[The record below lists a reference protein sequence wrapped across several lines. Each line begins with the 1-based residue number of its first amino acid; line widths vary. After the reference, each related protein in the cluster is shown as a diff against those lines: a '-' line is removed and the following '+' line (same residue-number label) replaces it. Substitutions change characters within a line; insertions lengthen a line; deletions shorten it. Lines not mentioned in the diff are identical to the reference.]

1 MPDYKNPLI
10 PAKQPREPTYNM
22 RRAELDSMCR
32 RATHDGMAA
41 GLYLCNA
48 MYSSAMLT
56 VLRDTLGYGQKRLW
70 RIFDRV
76 QKLFGEIVEGR
87 ISYLDLAKTLYD
99 ECHVRLIVEKPDGVK
114 QEALDLF
121 EGLERPA
128 RVRLEVREHV

>member
-1 MPDYKNPLI
+1 MARFENPLA
-10 PAKQPREPTYNM
+10 PVKKDRVPTYNM
-22 RRAELDSMCR
+22 RRAELDDMCR

-87 ISYLDLAKTLYD
+87 ISYLDLAQTLYE

-128 RVRLEVREHV
+128 RVRLEVRKHV